1 MNKFILPALIVLALL
16 AACAP
21 SATPT
26 PAPVADDSAI
36 SPAVITVDM
45 FYTFINAAQSPE
57 ELGLPW
63 NMLSLEEQCN
73 PRDNCELT
81 NFTNTWWASKA
92 VYRLYGCDTD
102 TVVVEELLYARDAAQ
117 PTTMTD
123 AHFWTFE
130 LTENSGLFL
139 INKRSP
145 INEPGE
151 ECVLAIDR
159 AANP

>member
-1 MNKFILPALIVLALL
+1 MKKFFLPALIILALL
-16 AACAP
+16 ASCAP
-21 SATPT
+21 TAT
-26 PAPVADDSAI
+26 PAPVADESAI

-45 FYTFINAAQSPE
+45 FYTFINTAQSPE

-73 PRDNCELT
+73 PRDKCELT

-92 VYRLYGCDTD
+92 AYRLYGCDTD
-102 TVVVEELLYARDAAQ
+102 IVIVEEMLYARDAAQ

-123 AHFWTFE
+123 ARFWTFE
-130 LTENSGLFL
+130 LTESSGLFL

-145 INEPGE
+145 VNAPGE

-159 AANP
+159 VADP

>member
-1 MNKFILPALIVLALL
+1 MKKFILPALVILALL

-26 PAPVADDSAI
+26 PTPVADESAI

-63 NMLSLEEQCN
+63 NMLTIEEQCN
-73 PRDNCELT
+73 PRDDCDLT
-81 NFTNTWWASKA
+81 NFTNTWWESMAA
-92 VYRLYGCDTD
+92 YRLYSCGTD
-102 TVVVEELLYARDAAQ
+102 IIVVEEMLYARDAAQ

-123 AHFWTFE
+123 SRFWTFE
-130 LTENSGLFL
+130 LIDNDGLFL
-139 INKRSP
+139 INKRYP
-145 INEPGE
+145 VKGPGE
-151 ECVLAIDR
+151 ECILAIDR
-159 AANP
+159 VSNP

>member
-1 MNKFILPALIVLALL
+1 MKKFIIPALVILALL

-26 PAPVADDSAI
+26 PPPVADEAAV

-45 FYTFINAAQSPE
+45 FYTFINTAQSPE

-63 NMLSLEEQCN
+63 NMLSLDEQCN
-73 PRDNCELT
+73 PRDKCELT

-92 VYRLYGCDTD
+92 AYRLYSCDTD
-102 TVVVEELLYARDAAQ
+102 IVVVEEMLYGRDAAQ
-117 PTTMTD
+117 PSEMTN
-123 AHFWTFE
+123 ARFWTFE
-130 LTENSGLFL
+130 LAESSGLFL
-139 INKRSP
+139 INKRYP
-145 INEPGE
+145 VNKPGE

-159 AANP
+159 VANP

>member
-1 MNKFILPALIVLALL
+1 MKKFIIPALVMLALL

-26 PAPVADDSAI
+26 PAPVADDAAI

-63 NMLSLEEQCN
+63 NMLSLDEQCN
-73 PRDNCELT
+73 PRDKCELT

-92 VYRLYGCDTD
+92 AYRLYGCETNI
-102 TVVVEELLYARDAAQ
+102 VVVEEMLYARDAAQ
-117 PTTMTD
+117 PSAMTD
-123 AHFWTFE
+123 ARFWTFE
-130 LTENSGLFL
+130 LTESNGLFL
-139 INKRSP
+139 INKRYP
-145 INEPGE
+145 VKEPGE

-159 AANP
+159 VANP